1 MLYVERGNST
11 PLVFTTSGGM
21 APGCQRFFKRLATMM
36 ADKRGLTYQHVV
48 SNVRTRLR
56 FAMLRSTLIAIR
68 GFKGRVKDKELSL
81 DEVDFNIIPRTVSVA
96 I

>member
-1 MLYVERGNST
+1 MERGNFT

-21 APGCQRFFKRLATMM
+21 APACQRFFKRVATMI
-36 ADKRGLTYQHVV
+36 ADKRRQTYQHVV
-48 SNVRTRLR
+48 SYVRTRLR

-68 GFKGRVKDKELSL
+68 GFKGRVKNKELSI
-81 DEVDFNIIPRTVSVA
+81 DEVDFNIIPRTMSVA